1 MYYCIISLRDKDGPR
16 GSQPPPLLRS
26 STLPAI
32 IVPGLNIL
40 HAQIGPNSTP
50 NGIVYELFNT
60 IIVINV
66 KAVFKE
72 GSRGSEPSSQ
82 YFFQK
87 YRIFKNKFYKK
98 IL

>member
-1 MYYCIISLRDKDGPR
+1 MYYCIFSRREKEGPR

-50 NGIVYELFNT
+50 NGIVQNFLL
-60 IIVINV
+60 
-66 KAVFKE
+66 K
-72 GSRGSEPSSQ
+72 SRWFLRRDPQ
-82 YFFQK
+82 DPNLHLN
-87 YRIFKNKFYKK
+87 IFLK
-98 IL
+98 IEKI